1 MSGARAALIGLLA
14 AGFILRLF
22 FISNGGF
29 QNDVQSF
36 ESWAMTLGS
45 HPLWQFYA
53 KAGFADYPPGYFY
66 ILWIVGHIYAPL
78 QHADTSYVWLRF
90 LIKLPAIVMDLVNTV
105 LIYAIVRRFA
115 DQRWAL
121 LGAALYILNPAIIYI
136 SAAWGQVDSVAAGFA
151 LAAIYAH
158 LIAADARSEM
168 RQTQLIVVAWF
179 AIAYSIL
186 IKPQAAILVP
196 LFIAYAFIAPEQ
208 RLARIRGLVAGIAGA
223 VILGWL
229 VALPFHP
236 QANPISVLGW
246 LYERYVYGTGV
257 YAVNSV
263 NAFNL
268 WTINYPFW
276 QADTARVLFLP
287 QFLWG
292 MLLLAAA
299 VALILIRYAQSPT
312 ERSFLEAAALLALA
326 FFMLSTRMHERYV
339 FNGLLL
345 VVPLI
350 FCGWRYLLAVAVLSI
365 TLFSNLLYS
374 LHYLNVMNAHLP
386 GDPTNLMPVLTRPMS
401 LANVAI
407 FFLLGYVFLG
417 TMEEAPAADLA
428 GGKRGAGISAE
439 GEVER
444 EPARSWF
451 DPREGIATLRW
462 PLDYL
467 IAAGLGAASFVLSFI
482 GYRFPA
488 EKYFDEIYFARAAE
502 EYLRHQYIYENTH
515 PPLTKLLITLS
526 VMLFGGLG
534 HGDNSAGWRFLD
546 VLFGAFSV
554 TLLFIFAKRLT
565 RSSLFAAI
573 AASFLLFDG
582 MHFVQSRIATPESF
596 VCFFA
601 LATLY
606 TFYRFWIASQ
616 VRAGTVS
623 DRPRIRL
630 RVIATLLCIAGAAI
644 AVWLRFHAE
653 SGGAKAVAI
662 VYAFSALYLLYRVV
676 IERRLVAQAG
686 RFFSYPEGSTASID
700 GRSVVLSAP
709 DGGVIDSAARSVT
722 AGDLSRA
729 RRETLVLDDDELV
742 ATYRKD
748 GSLEYATPAGVARY
762 SPTRSTIDDEPA
774 RFGDARVW
782 LVLFAI
788 SISALVTSKWYG
800 VMAYPATLGIIAFV
814 WAQPRIA
821 AFAKKWWQKPR
832 RPARW
837 GNPFGFPLDIVL
849 CALLFIGGT
858 MYFSAYTPQFVG
870 LSDTPQLPPRAYTLT
885 DVIGMQA
892 LMYDYH
898 AHLKA
903 THPYASRWWTWPL
916 ELKPIVY
923 YWKDSRK
930 GGAANSPQACCVEE
944 IDSLPNPFVLWFGL
958 FSVPF
963 VGWLAYRE
971 RNKGYLLLVVAYLL
985 QWLPWMRSPRISFI
999 YHFFVDISIIC
1010 LCNAIVL
1017 QRLWEWGTANAD
1029 SRLWSRLAVGG
1040 YVVAVALV
1048 FAFFYPILA
1057 GVPIPW
1063 DHWNARMWLPHW
1075 VI

>member
-1 MSGARAALIGLLA
+1 MAV
-14 AGFILRLF
+14 GFIIRLF
-22 FISNGGF
+22 FISNSGF

-36 ESWAMTLGS
+36 ESWALTLGS

-78 QHADTSYVWLRF
+78 QNGDPSYAWLRF

-115 DQRWAL
+115 DQRYAL
-121 LGAALYILNPAIIYI
+121 GAAALYILNPAVIFI
-136 SAAWGQVDSVAAGFA
+136 SAAWGQVDSVAGGFA
-151 LAAIYAH
+151 LAAIYL
-158 LIAADARSEM
+158 LIVAADVSSDGTRT
-168 RQTQLIVVAWF
+168 RLIVFAWL

-196 LFIAYAFIAPEQ
+196 LLITYTFVAPEQ
-208 RLARIRGLVAGIAGA
+208 RMSRLRGLAGGVIGTIALA
-223 VILGWL
+223 WL
-229 VALPFHP
+229 LALPFHP

-287 QFLWG
+287 QFVWG
-292 MLLLAAA
+292 LLLLAAA
-299 VALILIRYAQSPT
+299 VVLVLIRYAQAPT
-312 ERSFLEAAALLALA
+312 RRALLESAALLALA
-326 FFMLSTRMHERYV
+326 FFMLSTRMHERYI
-339 FNGLLL
+339 FNGLLF

-350 FCGWRYLLAVAVLSI
+350 FCGWRYLLAAAVLSV

-386 GDPTNLMPVLTRPMS
+386 GDPTNLLPILTRPMS

-417 TMEEAPAADLA
+417 STEETTVAASAASRKLA
-428 GGKRGAGISAE
+428 ARADEAE
-439 GEVER
+439 ER
-444 EPARSWF
+444 APARSWF
-451 DPREGIATLRW
+451 DPREGLATLRW

-467 IAAGLGAASFVLSFI
+467 IAAALGVASFVLSFI
-482 GYRFPA
+482 RYTFPP

-526 VMLFGGLG
+526 VMLFGGLA
-534 HGDNSAGWRFLD
+534 HGDTSAGWRFLD

-554 TLLFIFAKRLT
+554 ALLFIFAKRLT

-606 TFYRFWIASQ
+606 TFYRYWIASQ
-616 VRAGTVS
+616 TRTATVA
-623 DRPRIRL
+623 DWPRMRL
-630 RVIATLLCIAGAAI
+630 RAIGTLLCLAGAIAAI
-644 AVWLRFHAE
+644 WLKFHGE
-653 SGGAKAVAI
+653 SGAAKAVAI
-662 VYAFSALYLLYRVV
+662 VYAFATLYLLFRVF
-676 IERRLVAQAG
+676 IERRFASSAA
-686 RFFSYPEGSTASID
+686 RFLSYAEGSTASID
-700 GRSVVLSAP
+700 GRNIVVHAP
-709 DGGVIDSAARSVT
+709 DGGVIDAASHSVE

-729 RRETLVLDDDELV
+729 RRETLLLEDGELV

-748 GSLEYATPAGVARY
+748 GSLEYATPLSVARY
-762 SPTRSTIDDEPA
+762 SPKATTIDDEPA

-782 LVLFAI
+782 LVLFAV
-788 SISALVTSKWYG
+788 SISALITSKWYG

-821 AFAKKWWQKPR
+821 AFAKHWWSAPR
-832 RPARW
+832 GPARW

-849 CALLFIGGT
+849 AALVFIGGT

-870 LSDTPQLPPRAYTLT
+870 LSDTPNQPSRAYSLT
-885 DVIGMQA
+885 DVIDMQT
-892 LMYDYH
+892 LM
-898 AHLKA
+898 
-903 THPYASRWWTWPL
+903 
-916 ELKPIVY
+916 
-923 YWKDSRK
+923 
-930 GGAANSPQACCVEE
+930 
-944 IDSLPNPFVLWFGL
+944 
-958 FSVPF
+958 
-963 VGWLAYRE
+963 
-971 RNKGYLLLVVAYLL
+971 
-985 QWLPWMRSPRISFI
+985 
-999 YHFFVDISIIC
+999 
-1010 LCNAIVL
+1010 
-1017 QRLWEWGTANAD
+1017 
-1029 SRLWSRLAVGG
+1029 
-1040 YVVAVALV
+1040 
-1048 FAFFYPILA
+1048 
-1057 GVPIPW
+1057 
-1063 DHWNARMWLPHW
+1063 
-1075 VI
+1075 